1 MLGPASP
8 TRDTGAASAMAQSHA
23 RAQNIRALGDHKRYS
38 REYWLHLLLF
48 AFAISLTLHICVMLS
63 LWWYRQ
69 PAVDARR
76 FETPVEMNLADAQE
90 AITPDEQVELPDPS
104 PLAAG
109 EIMPDPDEIPALS
122 SELASADPTQD
133 SFGMTQAPGPGGI
146 VGPGGAGQGIGVGS
160 GRGGG
165 GTSFFGVGGRGTRFA
180 FIVDVSGSMQMDD
193 RFVVAMN
200 ELKRSIAALPDFT
213 SFYVVLYSD
222 DKRIPDWE
230 ESWIRA
236 SKGNILRMKKWI
248 EEQSPGGGTYPM
260 TSFERVYELP
270 ASPDVIFFLTDGEI
284 PGDGTAEITRLN
296 HKQRRASIINTIC
309 FGSETGRA
317 GLEQIARENEGVFRF
332 VPVTGG
338 VRITIPASP

>member
-1 MLGPASP
+1 
-8 TRDTGAASAMAQSHA
+8 MAQSHA